1 MTKSS
6 SNTPHSV
13 DNAKLV
19 DFGDQLI
26 PASEK
31 QQRVNDVFHSVASS
45 YDMMNDVM
53 SLGIHRLWK
62 DQLMNMITPEA
73 HHQLVDLAGGTGD
86 ISARFLQ
93 RGGKLAVI
101 CDINTDMMLAGRGRP
116 DLHRYG
122 KSLQWLAGNASALP
136 LMDASADIVTI
147 SFGLRNV
154 TDRDAALREALR
166 ILKPG
171 GRFYC
176 LEFSHIRNRPL
187 SAMYAMWSE
196 LLPVMG
202 ALIAKDATSYRYLA
216 ESIKRFPD
224 QETLAAMMGMAGF
237 ARVRHRDLSG
247 GIAAIHCGWKAS

>member
-6 SNTPHSV
+6 SHTPHSG

-53 SLGIHRLWK
+53 VVIHRLWK

-93 RGGKLAVI
+93 RGGKSAVI

-122 KSLQWLAGNASALP
+122 KSLQWLAGDASALP
-136 LMDASADIVTI
+136 LMDDSADIVTI

-154 TDRDAALREALR
+154 TDRDAALRKR
-166 ILKPG
+166 
-171 GRFYC
+171 YT
-176 LEFSHIRNRPL
+176 SL
-187 SAMYAMWSE
+187 SREGS
-196 LLPVMG
+196 
-202 ALIAKDATSYRYLA
+202 
-216 ESIKRFPD
+216 F
-224 QETLAAMMGMAGF
+224 
-237 ARVRHRDLSG
+237 LSG
-247 GIAAIHCGWKAS
+247 V